1 MKNKKTFILLVIL
14 AILVIAAGG
23 LVIYK
28 ILTRE
33 KAANSEPVSNTNVAE
48 DKGPLVVQEK
58 KVQIFSGKD
67 RPIAVMI
74 DNHSGAWPQANLNK
88 AYMVYEIIVEGGET
102 RLMALFK
109 GQDLDKIGPIRS

>member
-33 KAANSEPVSNTNVAE
+33 KAAN
-48 DKGPLVVQEK
+48 
-58 KVQIFSGKD
+58 
-67 RPIAVMI
+67 
-74 DNHSGAWPQANLNK
+74 
-88 AYMVYEIIVEGGET
+88 
-102 RLMALFK
+102 
-109 GQDLDKIGPIRS
+109 